1 MGYFEKGKDYYE
13 QGKYSQALEYFLAAM
28 EEDKL
33 NAEVCFWS
41 ALTYKSMN
49 NDFGYRKS
57 VFRALSIDPDNDAA
71 LSEAKLI
78 FGGAVGKQIS
88 PNKGKGL
95 QTGFSVS
102 SSKRVLFASGNV
114 QYHDYGDHWTFAEK
128 QYIALGDHGSL
139 SYMGKIYYS
148 INFHDFDL
156 FYWGTS
162 DDIKAGIE
170 KVKFFAEWGDHFAG
184 GWRTLSYEEWDYLFT
199 KRKNAENLYG
209 FSSVMGVEG
218 VVILPDECAC
228 SEIKESYDDNSSW
241 AKMEGF
247 GAAFLPIAG
256 YYSRESDKYYDGDW
270 VYQTCSHNQ
279 FYYRL
284 DKRKQKN
291 MTQKTQLGGMFGTFF
306 QQIIDDIPHMDLDKS
321 FQLPVRLVKDIID

>member
-1 MGYFEKGKDYYE
+1 MGYFEKGKDCYE
-13 QGKYSQALEYFLAAM
+13 QGKYGQALEYFLAAM

-49 NDFGYRKS
+49 NDFGYRKN

-71 LSEAKLI
+71 LSEAKLL

-88 PNKGKGL
+88 PNKGKG
-95 QTGFSVS
+95 QQVGFSVS
-102 SSKRVLFASGNV
+102 SSKKVLFASGNV
-114 QYHDYGDHWTFAEK
+114 QYHADRRTWTFAEN
-128 QYIALGDHGSL
+128 QYIALGKHGNL
-139 SYMGKIYYS
+139 CFMGNQWMMECDY
-148 INFHDFDL
+148 DL

-162 DDIKAGIE
+162 DDIFASIE
-170 KVKFFAEWGDHFAG
+170 NVKFFAEWGDHFAG

-228 SEIKESYDDNSSW
+228 SEIKESYDDKSSW
-241 AKMEGF
+241 AKMEGL

-256 YYSRESDKYYDGDW
+256 YYSEKSDRYYDGDW

-291 MTQKTQLGGMFGTFF
+291 MTQKTQLGGMFETFF
-306 QQIIDDIPHMDLDKS
+306 QQIYDDIPHMDLDKS
-321 FQLPVRLVKDIID
+321 FQLPVRLVKDITD